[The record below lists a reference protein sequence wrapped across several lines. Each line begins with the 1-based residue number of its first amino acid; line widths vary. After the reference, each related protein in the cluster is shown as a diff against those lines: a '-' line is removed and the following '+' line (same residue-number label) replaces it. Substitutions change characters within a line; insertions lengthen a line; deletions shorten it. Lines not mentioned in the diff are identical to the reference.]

1 MTLQQEKSEK
11 SLEDKIKMSIFG
23 VSEMTIRVIFPRE
36 GKALSILPILK
47 ELLGAA
53 LLLYI
58 FSNEIFEEGGTVYSL
73 FPKHGNALRSNLSRL
88 SGNNGKA

>member
-1 MTLQQEKSEK
+1 M
-11 SLEDKIKMSIFG
+11 EDKIKMSIFAT
-23 VSEMTIRVIFPRE
+23 SEMAIRVIFPRE

-73 FPKHGNALRSNLSRL
+73 FPKHGNALLSFINKDFNSL
-88 SGNNGKA
+88 GILL